1 MDTAAIHPYRR
12 VILVLLALLAVGAS
26 IAVEA
31 WISAGLIL
39 VLCSFSFWA
48 IACEVPAAQIST
60 EEPTQDLQTLTYMRD
75 VFNVSYLQLNDA
87 AEDVNHVQQVV
98 TSASNN
104 LNSSLNGLQQNSQE
118 QLGLLEQ
125 LLDELISMSGSQDQ
139 QDNDEGQIGL
149 DEFSKRISAEVRL
162 LVGALAAVHNGSRD
176 AQSQFEQMAEKIIAV
191 EGMVADITGIAA
203 QTNLLALNAAIEAA
217 RAGEAGRGFAV
228 VADEVRNLSMRT
240 SNFSGQVKEQVTALH
255 DSLGRVSTSI
265 EEVSRF
271 DIEEHRHAEQELQK
285 MLANILKVNNNA
297 SSHSEN
303 IKAAARSIH
312 QSVADSIIQ
321 LQFEDISRQQ
331 LEQLDVRIKAIQ
343 SLMHTAIKYNGSS
356 ELVEKMQAGLKALE
370 DFHHVDVN
378 EDQES
383 MQAGEPELF

>member
-1 MDTAAIHPYRR
+1 MDSASVYAYRQ
-12 VILVLLALLAVGAS
+12 VILAALALFAAGAS
-26 IAVEA
+26 LFSGA
-31 WISAGLIL
+31 WLSAGLIIAL
-39 VLCSFSFWA
+39 AGFGYWA
-48 IACEVPAAQIST
+48 LGHEPSQPLDT
-60 EEPTQDLQTLTYMRD
+60 EETEQEQKKLSYIRD

-87 AEDVNHVQQVV
+87 AEDVEHVQQVV

-104 LNSSLNGLQQNSQE
+104 LNNSLSDLQQNSQQ

-139 QDNDEGQIGL
+139 QDDNESQISL

-162 LVGALAAVHNGSRD
+162 LVNALAAVHSGSRD
-176 AQSQFEQMAEKIIAV
+176 AQAQFEQMADKIITV

-240 SNFSGQVKEQVTALH
+240 SSFSGQVKEQVTALR
-255 DSLGRVSTSI
+255 DSLERVSTSI

-285 MLANILKVNNNA
+285 MLANILKVNNSANG
-297 SSHSEN
+297 HSEN

-312 QSVADSIIQ
+312 QSVADSIVQ

-331 LEQLDVRIKAIQ
+331 LEQLSQRISAIQ
-343 SLMHTAIKYNGSS
+343 NLMHTTIEYSGSAT
-356 ELVEKMQAGLKALE
+356 LVDNIQASLKSLAN
-370 DFHHVDVN
+370 FQHIHVN
-378 EDQES
+378 SDQES